1 MTRLEA
7 RTTGR
12 ATVVGLYALY
22 CIYERAADAHSAFSR
37 FTRCLNQARRYQE
50 LDVRSLLLEAGLLG
64 APGGAGGGGPR
75 RLVAGG
81 LSVTQ
86 RGFQFLLQ
94 PSDRQLWAVL
104 REYISGAEAA

>member
-1 MTRLEA
+1 M
-7 RTTGR
+7 
-12 ATVVGLYALY
+12 
-22 CIYERAADAHSAFSR
+22 
-37 FTRCLNQARRYQE
+37 
-50 LDVRSLLLEAGLLG
+50 RSLLLEAGLLG
-64 APGGAGGGGPR
+64 GPGGPGGGGGGGGGGPR